1 MGKRSPVAKKV
12 KMEALNIDGV
22 EEDPCLKMKGL
33 SPSQVIG
40 IVSRL
45 IAKHPELESEVSEL
59 LPAEPDLAP
68 YADTLNYL
76 KKNISKSLPNT
87 RLESK
92 TDSLAYNRVST
103 HLLALK
109 KAIFEQGKV
118 LVESKQ
124 WRGVLEHV
132 TLAWAV
138 VKSTPVWDNPPH
150 NNVRKQCFK
159 SLAANAMQAIKK
171 AKFNSHSAKE
181 IKDK

>member
-1 MGKRSPVAKKV
+1 
-12 KMEALNIDGV
+12 MEDLNLDD
-22 EEDPCLKMKGL
+22 EDPCLKMKGL

-59 LPAEPDLAP
+59 LPSEPDLAP
-68 YADTLNYL
+68 FSDTLNYL

-109 KAIFEQGKV
+109 KAVIEQGKV
-118 LVESKQ
+118 LTESKQ
-124 WRGVLEHV
+124 WKGVLEHAV
-132 TLAWAV
+132 MAWAV

-159 SLAANAMQAIKK
+159 TLSANAMQALKK
-171 AKFNSHSAKE
+171 GKFSTESAKGL
-181 IKDK
+181 KDK